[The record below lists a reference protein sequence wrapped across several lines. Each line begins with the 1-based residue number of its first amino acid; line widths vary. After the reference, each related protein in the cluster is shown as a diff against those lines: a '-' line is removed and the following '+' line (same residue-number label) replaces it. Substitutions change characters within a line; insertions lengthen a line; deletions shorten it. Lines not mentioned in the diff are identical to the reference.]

1 MKEKFNDSI
10 FWKSYLYYE
19 NRSGSVHLFVCPFV
33 CNATSFS
40 ILDRMGQQIY
50 LWNPHVKSQVLR
62 HFWSHSEE
70 KQKSLPFC
78 PHHLSIYLYYE
89 NSSGSVRLF
98 VRPYVRTSSTF
109 LDLIRLAQN
118 RYLWIPYKKGQVL
131 RHFWSNSEERKEF
144 SLFAQIIYLYYE
156 NRCLSVHLFVRP
168 CVRTLSIPSFFVQFN
183 PKGLLWM
190 SWVFYDSIFKR
201 NLIQSIINIF
211 ATFYYLKK
219 WAML

>member
-1 MKEKFNDSI
+1 MIIKKLIEKFNDSI

-40 ILDRMGQQIY
+40 ILDRMGQQMY

-62 HFWSHSEE
+62 HFWSNSEE

-98 VRPYVRTSSTF
+98 VCPDLHISTTF
-109 LDLIRLAQN
+109 FFLIRLAKK

-131 RHFWSNSEERKEF
+131 RHWWSNSVEKWK
-144 SLFAQIIYLYYE
+144 SLPFCTNHLSILWKQVSVCPSV
-156 NRCLSVHLFVRP
+156 CLSV
-168 CVRTLSIPSFFVQFN
+168 CV
-183 PKGLLWM
+183 
-190 SWVFYDSIFKR
+190 
-201 NLIQSIINIF
+201 
-211 ATFYYLKK
+211 
-219 WAML
+219 

>member
-40 ILDRMGQQIY
+40 ILDRMGQQMY

-62 HFWSHSEE
+62 HFWSNSEE

-98 VRPYVRTSSTF
+98 VCPYVRTSSTF
-109 LDLIRLAQN
+109 LDLIRLAQK
-118 RYLWIPYKKGQVL
+118 RYLWIPYKKGAGSL
-131 RHFWSNSEERKEF
+131 R
-144 SLFAQIIYLYYE
+144 
-156 NRCLSVHLFVRP
+156 
-168 CVRTLSIPSFFVQFN
+168 
-183 PKGLLWM
+183 
-190 SWVFYDSIFKR
+190 SWIFRVFYGLWFNFLKATLFNHLHPSWQHFFFEAMCIAPKR
-201 NLIQSIINIF
+201 IWKDVYEYDIKILSRMRVKLYNLGIQIWYI
-211 ATFYYLKK
+211 
-219 WAML
+219 